1 MQKPKGRFLVC
12 CLKILHTDINIFH
25 ICNNTSC
32 NKTLSV
38 PSRAVIVECGPCKRK
53 MFLRL
58 VAMDINLS
66 LQLKSKNGSIF
77 NVTMFQQ
84 QLIELSGKEV
94 IDEAKIQIVF

>member
-1 MQKPKGRFLVC
+1 MQKPKGRNLVC

-32 NKTLSV
+32 NKKVSA

-53 MFLRL
+53 IFLRH

-66 LQLKSKNGSIF
+66 LQLKFKNGSIF

-94 IDEAKIQIVF
+94 IDEAK